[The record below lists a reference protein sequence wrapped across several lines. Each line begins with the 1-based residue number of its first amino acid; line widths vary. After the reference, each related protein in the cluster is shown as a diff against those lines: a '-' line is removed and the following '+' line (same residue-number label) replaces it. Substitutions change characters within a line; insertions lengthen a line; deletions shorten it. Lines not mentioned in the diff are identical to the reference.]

1 MVVVNLADGVL
12 FTLSVSCVAL
22 IAVTCDVVGQAADEP
37 VFFTQEGTDRPWQE
51 LLDAKAIP
59 IGRNST
65 DGITGAKVTVNR
77 VLVEQGV
84 CATNPVPAAIR
95 IHTLGNS
102 FIPRRD
108 FAKWSRWY
116 QEDGHT
122 QVFRLFKG
130 EHNMRNTRANSAR
143 IEAFSAHK
151 WKHGDGWQQWEGRYT
166 LVAPEGAIFQVKAPG
181 PVDWAVMISAAGDDR
196 ITLQQRRGERK
207 TVDAGRQFDL
217 RVRDNGL
224 AYEVY
229 VDGNLEL
236 TGQYDRQGLAS
247 TFRWGMYV
255 GGKRLV
261 SKDAMIM
268 VTGATIT
275 PAPRP

>member
-1 MVVVNLADGVL
+1 MLVVNLADGVL
-12 FTLSVSCVAL
+12 FSLAVVCVAL
-22 IAVTCDVVGQAADEP
+22 IAGTSNVVGQAVDAP
-37 VFFTQEGTDRPWQE
+37 VFFTQEGTDPVWQE

-59 IGRNST
+59 TGRNST
-65 DGITGAKVTVNR
+65 DGITGSRITVNR
-77 VLVEQGV
+77 SIVEQGMS
-84 CATNPVPAAIR
+84 ATNPVPDAIR

-102 FIPRRD
+102 MIPRRD

-116 QEDGHT
+116 QEDGNT

-130 EHNMRNTRANSAR
+130 EHNVRNERANSAR

-151 WKHGDGWQQWEGRYT
+151 WNHGDGWQQWEGRYT

-196 ITLQQRRGERK
+196 LTLQPRRGERK
-207 TVDAGRQFDL
+207 TVDSGRQFDL

-224 AYEVY
+224 AYEVF
-229 VDGNLEL
+229 VNGNLAL
-236 TGQYDRQGLAS
+236 SGHYDRQGLAS

-261 SKDAMIM
+261 SKDAMIL

-275 PAPRP
+275 PASHP